1 MAEHLTQE
9 VTRIKKGREQKA
21 FSFFTYFFVITKKD
35 IVPLAYFVLSPVT
48 SLLVI
53 ILVKNTVFKKFLS
66 WVEEEK
72 IAKNFNQ
79 LKTLCV
85 GTCFSFVIIV
95 QRLSEKPVK
104 HVRWNFLRK

>member
-1 MAEHLTQE
+1 MAEQLTPE
-9 VTRIKKGREQKA
+9 VTRIKKGRKQKA

-79 LKTLCV
+79 LKTCV